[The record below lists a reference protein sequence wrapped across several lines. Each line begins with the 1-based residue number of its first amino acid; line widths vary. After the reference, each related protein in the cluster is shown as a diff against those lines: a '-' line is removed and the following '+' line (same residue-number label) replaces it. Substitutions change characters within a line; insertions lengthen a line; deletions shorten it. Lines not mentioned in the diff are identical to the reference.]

1 MLALSKSEMEEK
13 PIQPAATVREPSI
26 PSTPPVSSSTP
37 IQVQPTPPKK
47 SKLLLVIIGIILFL
61 LIAGSI
67 AGFYIFKQQSS
78 KTFAK
83 PTPVPVV
90 QKQIPN
96 PTTTIESTANWK
108 TYENTLYNYS
118 FSYPSNYKTGNGALD
133 GPTNGTEKSLLVVT
147 PYFGLPLFY
156 VNTYDLN
163 NLSDSQPDYN
173 KVDIE
178 KLLQTK
184 IGETFDTRSS
194 ILTRLPNIKIGDKT
208 YMVFESNGDVL
219 SKTRHDRRLVLKNNN
234 LVIVLGTY
242 YENKNDA
249 TYKDVDQILS
259 TFKFTDSQTTT
270 PSPTISNSQTT
281 CTSNVDCP
289 SGSTCITVG
298 PIIPNQPL
306 EKVCSKEGEA
316 VPL

>member
-1 MLALSKSEMEEK
+1 MWSER
-13 PIQPAATVREPSI
+13 PAIV
-26 PSTPPVSSSTP
+26 
-37 IQVQPTPPKK
+37 
-47 SKLLLVIIGIILFL
+47 
-61 LIAGSI
+61 
-67 AGFYIFKQQSS
+67 
-78 KTFAK
+78 AK
-83 PTPVPVV
+83 
-90 QKQIPN
+90 
-96 PTTTIESTANWK
+96 
-108 TYENTLYNYS
+108 
-118 FSYPSNYKTGNGALD
+118 
-133 GPTNGTEKSLLVVT
+133 
-147 PYFGLPLFY
+147 
-156 VNTYDLN
+156 
-163 NLSDSQPDYN
+163 NLS
-173 KVDIE
+173 
-178 KLLQTK
+178 
-184 IGETFDTRSS
+184 
-194 ILTRLPNIKIGDKT
+194 KT